1 MRRRT
6 FLAAAVAAALM
17 PASAACAAELDVDAI
32 LNDPDAPVG
41 GDPKGDVF
49 IVAFLDYNC
58 PFCKKSAPALART
71 VAADG
76 HIKLVYKDWP
86 ILTPASTDGARMAL
100 AAKYQDKY
108 EAAHT
113 ALMALKGRS
122 SPERMREAI
131 AAAGLDMAKL
141 DQDLAAHG
149 AEISAL
155 LKRNL
160 DQADALGLQGTP
172 VYLIG
177 PFKAAA
183 ALDDDGFKRA
193 VAQARARQKGQEPPA
208 Q

>member
-6 FLAAAVAAALM
+6 FLALGAAAALF
-17 PASAACAAELDVDAI
+17 PAGARAASLDVEAI
-32 LNDPDAPVG
+32 LNDPEAPVG

-58 PFCKKSAPALART
+58 PFCKKSAPALSRA

-76 HIKLVYKDWP
+76 HVKLVYKDWP

-108 EAAHT
+108 EAAHA

-122 SPERMREAI
+122 APERMRAAI
-131 AAAGLDMAKL
+131 RDAGLDMARL
-141 DQDLAAHG
+141 DADLAAHG
-149 AEISAL
+149 DEISAL

-193 VAQARARQKGQEPPA
+193 IAQARARQQGQTPPA